1 MEKYTKEQLN
11 AMDKEALIQLLY
23 NTQQLLETLV
33 KQNQELTETIA
44 LMNQRQ
50 FGRKSEKNLVTK
62 DQITIFDMGVNEA
75 EVTAS
80 GQIPMEPP
88 METVVVQ
95 EHKRAKKKGKREEDL
110 SRYPVTIVRHDL
122 DDAELREKF
131 PEGYTT
137 LPDEVYKKLEV
148 KPATFIVKEH
158 HITVYKGKDGSIV
171 KGTHPK
177 EMLSNSIA
185 SPSLVAF
192 IMNAKYT
199 NAVPLYRQEQ
209 ELERNDIRIS
219 RQNMAHWVI
228 TAAERYLSLLWDRLK
243 KEITSCSVVHA
254 DETPVSV
261 VKDGREGMH
270 KSYMWVYR
278 NGGLQDDHPVVLY
291 DFQLTRK
298 KEAPGKF
305 LDAFTGTL
313 VTDGYQVYH
322 SLEKD
327 AETQFKVAGC
337 WAHARRKFAD
347 PVKAMGMVK
356 AKNTVAYEALGLI
369 QYIYQRDNELKDL
382 KSGERK
388 RKRKSLIRPLVN
400 DFFRWIREVQPQV
413 SRTSETGKALI
424 YCLNQEKYLRVFLEN
439 PEIPMDNN
447 AAERAIRP
455 FCVGKKNWKLID
467 TIHGAEAS
475 AIIYS
480 IVETCKLNNLNIFYY
495 ISHLLTEIPKHMDD
509 TNLDFLEDLLPWS
522 EKLPEECKKRIAEMK

>member
-1 MEKYTKEQLN
+1 M
-11 AMDKEALIQLLY
+11 
-23 NTQQLLETLV
+23 
-33 KQNQELTETIA
+33 
-44 LMNQRQ
+44 
-50 FGRKSEKNLVTK
+50 
-62 DQITIFDMGVNEA
+62 
-75 EVTAS
+75 
-80 GQIPMEPP
+80 
-88 METVVVQ
+88 
-95 EHKRAKKKGKREEDL
+95 
-110 SRYPVTIVRHDL
+110 TIVRHDL
-122 DDAELREKF
+122 DDAELWAKF

-158 HITVYKGKDGSIV
+158 HITVYKGKDGKIV
-171 KGTHPK
+171 KGKHPK

-185 SPSLVAF
+185 SPSHVAF
-192 IMNAKYT
+192 IMNSKYT

-228 TAAERYLSLLWDRLK
+228 TTAERYLSLLWDRLK
-243 KEITSCSVVHA
+243 EEITACSVVHA

-347 PVKAMGMVK
+347 PVKAMGGEK
-356 AKNTVAYEALGLI
+356 AKGTVAYEALGLI
-369 QYIYQRDNELKDL
+369 QYIYRRDNELKDL
-382 KSGERK
+382 KPGERK
-388 RKRKSLIRPLVN
+388 RKRKILIRPLVN
-400 DFFRWIREVQPQV
+400 DFFR
-413 SRTSETGKALI
+413 
-424 YCLNQEKYLRVFLEN
+424 
-439 PEIPMDNN
+439 
-447 AAERAIRP
+447 
-455 FCVGKKNWKLID
+455 
-467 TIHGAEAS
+467 
-475 AIIYS
+475 
-480 IVETCKLNNLNIFYY
+480 
-495 ISHLLTEIPKHMDD
+495 
-509 TNLDFLEDLLPWS
+509 
-522 EKLPEECKKRIAEMK
+522 